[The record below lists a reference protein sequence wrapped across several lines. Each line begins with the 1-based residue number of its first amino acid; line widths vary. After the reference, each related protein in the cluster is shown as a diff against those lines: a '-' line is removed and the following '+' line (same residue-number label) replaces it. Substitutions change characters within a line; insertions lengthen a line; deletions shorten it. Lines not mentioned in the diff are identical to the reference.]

1 MIRQLPTVL
10 ACIYAERVARITGPG
25 GPPSSTVDPYTVI
38 RAVAEQLLP
47 VSGSLVLPNTLTR
60 GIFRIVVG
68 AAPPPG
74 LSGGVETAV
83 LASSVDFDAFIDFP
97 DWTAQ
102 VFIYAG
108 LCLLLLGLMAW
119 LGSHRLQRRAWGRRL
134 ALSGGGLFV
143 VGSAWNTFLD
153 LLTYVLG

>member
-1 MIRQLPTVL
+1 MIRQLPPVL
-10 ACIYAERVARITGPG
+10 AYIYAERITGITEAG
-25 GPPSSTVDPYTVI
+25 GPPSATGGPSAMI
-38 RAVAEQLLP
+38 RAIAEQLLP
-47 VSGSLVLPNTLTR
+47 VSGPLVLPDTLTR
-60 GIFRIVVG
+60 GIFRTIVG
-68 AAPPPG
+68 ADPPPG

-83 LASSVDFDAFIDFP
+83 LASSVDFDALIDFP

-143 VGSAWNTFLD
+143 VGSAWSAFLD
-153 LLTYVLG
+153 LLTYVFG